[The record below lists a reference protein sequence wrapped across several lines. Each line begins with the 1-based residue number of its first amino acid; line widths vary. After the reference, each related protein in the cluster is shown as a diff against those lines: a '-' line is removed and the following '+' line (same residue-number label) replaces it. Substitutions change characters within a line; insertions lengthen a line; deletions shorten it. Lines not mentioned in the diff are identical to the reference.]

1 MFHSFKVKIN
11 EKYSF
16 HKNTK
21 LINKMPQQL
30 RANIIQCL
38 KNLHPLRVFQMEK
51 MAVRST
57 LDSTLIMN
65 DTTTEV
71 SVDFMRNSIEK
82 YSYDS
87 SMEKIQ
93 GYVYS
98 LVEAICF
105 QCGFFSWEELRK

>member
-1 MFHSFKVKIN
+1 
-11 EKYSF
+11 
-16 HKNTK
+16 
-21 LINKMPQQL
+21 
-30 RANIIQCL
+30 
-38 KNLHPLRVFQMEK
+38 MEK

-71 SVDFMRNSIEK
+71 SVDFKRNSIEK

-87 SMEKIQ
+87 SMDKIQ

-105 QCGFFSWEELRK
+105 QCGFFSWEELRKLKLIIIQYIFHFNIYYRKARVQRLRHNRQGN

>member
-1 MFHSFKVKIN
+1 
-11 EKYSF
+11 
-16 HKNTK
+16 
-21 LINKMPQQL
+21 
-30 RANIIQCL
+30 
-38 KNLHPLRVFQMEK
+38 MEK

-57 LDSTLIMN
+57 LNSTLITN

-71 SVDFMRNSIEK
+71 SVDFTRNSIEK

-93 GYVYS
+93 VYVYS
-98 LVEAICF
+98 LMEGICY